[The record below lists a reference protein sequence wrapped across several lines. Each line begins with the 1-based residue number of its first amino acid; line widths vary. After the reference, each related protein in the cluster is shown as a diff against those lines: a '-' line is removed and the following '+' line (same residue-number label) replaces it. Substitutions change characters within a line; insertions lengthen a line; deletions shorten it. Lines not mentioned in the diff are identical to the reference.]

1 MKVRALQS
9 IFRSYTVDT
18 LLWITDRRQN
28 GKLPRSAFIF
38 FFLRMKEEVQRR
50 GQWISWSET
59 RIFSIC
65 CTVRTAFTH
74 SLRHY
79 GHGLIPE
86 RNSRTGT
93 QSVLDYPLSPFL
105 YRPEKLTFFLQLE
118 GPLLYSMAFSK
129 QWKAMRLLWKWIA
142 LSWLTLSKG
151 WRRRKS
157 FLPLALLSPSNS
169 HKGLRRLLSSPSQ

>member
-1 MKVRALQS
+1 MKAKNIPKLS
-9 IFRSYTVDT
+9 THRSQVYLFFLVVEWLIASGTTERQRNDSRFLFYPFLT
-18 LLWITDRRQN
+18 LL
-28 GKLPRSAFIF
+28 AFILPSSF
-38 FFLRMKEEVQRR
+38 WVEWKKKDFLRMKEEVQRR
-50 GQWISWSET
+50 GQLISLSET

-105 YRPEKLTFFLQLE
+105 YRPEKLTFFLQ
-118 GPLLYSMAFSK
+118 
-129 QWKAMRLLWKWIA
+129 
-142 LSWLTLSKG
+142 
-151 WRRRKS
+151 
-157 FLPLALLSPSNS
+157 
-169 HKGLRRLLSSPSQ
+169 SQIGRASCRERV